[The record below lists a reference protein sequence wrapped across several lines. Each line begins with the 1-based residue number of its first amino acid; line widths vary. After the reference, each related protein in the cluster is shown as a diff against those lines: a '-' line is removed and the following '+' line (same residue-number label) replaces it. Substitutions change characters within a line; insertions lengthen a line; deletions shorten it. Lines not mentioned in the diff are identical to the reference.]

1 MIDLYLMKNNAYFC
15 LYIYN
20 SKLVKLHIKFISLVI
35 IILFFASCDSKKSEE
50 QGQGETT
57 EQKLVAEDLH
67 QVKVDIKGMTCEIG
81 CARLI
86 QSKLYKADGVSFAKV
101 SFEDSSGVVSFDQN
115 RISQDEI
122 KQIIERTAGGEIYS
136 VASIE
141 EIELTIEN
149 GDLQ

>member
-1 MIDLYLMKNNAYFC
+1 MKNNAYFC

-35 IILFFASCDSKKSEE
+35 IILFFASCDSKKSGE
-50 QGQGETT
+50 QGQVETT

>member
-1 MIDLYLMKNNAYFC
+1 MLIFVYTFIIL
-15 LYIYN
+15 
-20 SKLVKLHIKFISLVI
+20 KLVKLHIKFISLVI
-35 IILFFASCDSKKSEE
+35 IILFFASCDAKKSEE
-50 QGQGETT
+50 QSQVEAA

-115 RISQDEI
+115 RISQEEI

-141 EIELTIEN
+141 EIELTVEN

>member
-1 MIDLYLMKNNAYFC
+1 M
-15 LYIYN
+15 
-20 SKLVKLHIKFISLVI
+20 
-35 IILFFASCDSKKSEE
+35 LFFASCDSKKSEE
-50 QGQGETT
+50 QGQVETT

-141 EIELTIEN
+141 EIELTSEN

>member
-1 MIDLYLMKNNAYFC
+1 MKNNAYFC
-15 LYIYN
+15 LYIFN
-20 SKLVKLHIKFISLVI
+20 FKLVKLHIKFISFAI
-35 IILFFASCDSKKSEE
+35 IMLFFASCDSKKSEE
-50 QGQGETT
+50 QSQVETT

-67 QVKVDIKGMTCEIG
+67 QVKVAIKGMTCEIG

-141 EIELTIEN
+141 EIELTSEN

>member
-1 MIDLYLMKNNAYFC
+1 MKNNAYFC

-50 QGQGETT
+50 QGQVETT